1 MNDSIINRENE
12 IERLKLKLTSL
23 KEKFKYLTKN
33 KTDYKMVK
41 EEMNILSKQIDNLEQ
56 RNNVIKGFYSI

>member
-33 KTDYKMVK
+33 NTNYKIVK
-41 EEMNILSKQIDNLEQ
+41 EEINILSKQIDNLEQ
-56 RNNVIKGFYSI
+56 RNNVIKVFYSI